1 MLTLLEHFFF
11 TITNETRNKTI
22 TKTIPIITEIV
33 EVEFGSIGCIV
44 VVVVDV
50 VRHLTSLI
58 QCIFNSTWVI
68 EHSVGSSQRV
78 QSLVLYTLNIYY

>member
-33 EVEFGSIGCIV
+33 EVDFGSIGCIV
-44 VVVVDV
+44 VVVVEV

-68 EHSVGSSQRV
+68 AHSVGSSQRV